1 MTMAS
6 RTCPDIA
13 FVQENYRGDILH
25 SVDYSAADKWR
36 GKRGIVVGTANTGRM
51 PRSTSRMVAADYSV
65 KHMTWPKI
73 WFKPT

>member
-1 MTMAS
+1 MTMAN
-6 RTCPDIA
+6 RTSPDRA

-25 SVDYSAADKWR
+25 SVDYSAADKWC

-51 PRSTSRMVAADYSV
+51 LRPTSCMVAADYSV
-65 KHMTWPKI
+65 KHTTWPKI